1 MERVQSPQSMLQ
13 GSELPSL
20 APFPE
25 TALAPALELL
35 ASTARSTPGQE
46 GRDALV
52 SLTQA
57 LTQLSPSEE
66 NAKVLSRL
74 IDDGAFHELVGDDGT
89 LMRELAVET
98 LLRLGYP
105 YALQIHPDELAW
117 YRNLHFVRR
126 RNKWL
131 VLLTIFG
138 VGAIAETLLLRLF

>member
-1 MERVQSPQSMLQ
+1 MERVQSPQSTLQ
-13 GSELPSL
+13 GSEFPSL

-25 TALAPALELL
+25 TSLAPALELL

-46 GRDALV
+46 GRDALA
-52 SLTQA
+52 SLTEA
-57 LTQLSPSEE
+57 LTQLTPTEG

-74 IDDGAFHELVGDDGT
+74 IDDGAFHDLVGDDGSLT
-89 LMRELAVET
+89 RELAVGT

-117 YRNLHFVRR
+117 YRHTHFVRR

-131 VLLTIFG
+131 MLLAICG
-138 VGAIAETLLLRLF
+138 VGAIAETLLWRLF

>member
-1 MERVQSPQSMLQ
+1 MERVQSPQSMLE

-25 TALAPALELL
+25 ASLAPALELL

-57 LTQLSPSEE
+57 LTTLTPTEE
-66 NAKVLSRL
+66 NAKALSRL
-74 IDDGAFHELVGDDGT
+74 LDGGAFHDLVGDDGS
-89 LMRELAVET
+89 LIRELAVET

-131 VLLTIFG
+131 VLLGIFG